1 MNIRVLGLC
10 AFICLVLIGCRQ
22 APRYEKELERLD
34 EALARNEE
42 WVARKEHA
50 IAQLRE
56 KLARAVQDEERYW
69 INKDLYFAYLEFDA
83 DSAGYYVEQNI
94 GLAARMGKPEDVEC
108 WHIEQAMVLIQT
120 GQLNEA
126 AHVLEGIDRK
136 VLSNQ
141 SLAYYYSRMMQLNH
155 ARSIYVEEMGTA
167 ERSRYFAQALT
178 YRDSVLL
185 YLDPNSPEFLNIK
198 AWDSF
203 DAHDYDGIKQQLRE
217 RVDHSPLN
225 TPEDAISA
233 YNLSAMCREDG
244 EREDHIYYLVRSAIA
259 YVQSGSRNYASE
271 SIQELSEVLLWLGDL
286 SRAYTYINYCSSNI
300 YSFKNRA
307 YIVRIARLQEDI
319 RKQYLARESRHE
331 VLISGSLW
339 AISVLLLGLLGAFF
353 YIYRQVRKLRL
364 RGGQL
369 KEANAALQASLVEK
383 EQLHA
388 GQRRLN
394 EELRQANSEQAALN
408 DQLSRTNA
416 LLKQANVVKEEYIG
430 YAFSICA
437 DYMSKLNEFRK
448 TVSRKLKT
456 GQLKELDHFLTSD
469 TMMQSE
475 LKSFYRTF
483 DEVFLFLFPTF
494 VADLNALLLPDKQ
507 IELKDEAH
515 LNTDLRIVALM
526 SLGFTDANKIA
537 EFLHCSTQSVYN
549 SRRLM
554 YGRLAISLKEF
565 KERVTTLGR
574 GK

>member
-1 MNIRVLGLC
+1 MNIRVLGMC

-42 WVARKEHA
+42 WVTRKEHA

-69 INKDLYFAYLEFDA
+69 INKDLYREYLEFDA

-94 GLAARMGKPEDVEC
+94 DLAARMGKPEDVQR
-108 WHIEQAMVLIQT
+108 WHIERAMVLIQT

-126 AHVLEGIDRK
+126 EHVLRSIDKKALPKRI
-136 VLSNQ
+136 LP
-141 SLAYYYSRMMQLNH
+141 YYYARTMSLNH
-155 ARSIYVEEMGTA
+155 AYSIYIEDMGTE
-167 ERSRYFAQALT
+167 ERSRYFNRALV

-185 YLDPNSPEFLNIK
+185 YMDPNDPQFLNIK

-203 DAHDYDGIKQQLRE
+203 DAHDYADIKQLLRE

-225 TPEDAISA
+225 TSEDAISA

-244 EREDHIYYLVRSAIA
+244 EQEDYIYYLVRSSIA

-271 SIQELSEVLLWLGDL
+271 SIQELSEVLLLRGDL

-319 RKQYLARESRHE
+319 RKQYLAREQRHE
-331 VLISGSLW
+331 VLINGSLS
-339 AISVLLLGLLGAFF
+339 AISVLLIGLLGAFF

-364 RGGQL
+364 RGRQL
-369 KEANAALQASLVEK
+369 KEANAALQTSLVEK

-388 GQRRLN
+388 EQRRMN
-394 EELRQANSEQAALN
+394 EELQQSNREQATLN
-408 DQLSRTNA
+408 ERLSRTNA
-416 LLKQANVVKEEYIG
+416 LLQQANVVKEEYIG

-437 DYMSKLNEFRK
+437 DYMNKLDEFRK

-456 GQLKELDHFLTSD
+456 GQLKDLDHFLTSD
-469 TMMQSE
+469 TMMQGE
-475 LKSFYRTF
+475 LKGFYRTF

-554 YGRLAISLKEF
+554 YGRLAIPLKEF
-565 KERVTTLGR
+565 KERVTRLGR

>member
-1 MNIRVLGLC
+1 MC
-10 AFICLVLIGCRQ
+10 AFICFVLTGCRQ
-22 APRYEKELERLD
+22 TPRYERELVRLD

-42 WVARKEHA
+42 WVTRKEHT
-50 IAQLRE
+50 IAQLRS
-56 KLARAVQDEERYW
+56 KLANAVQDEERYW
-69 INKDLYFAYLEFDA
+69 INKDLYREYLEYDA

-94 GLAARMGKPEDVEC
+94 GLAARMGKPEDVQR
-108 WHIEQAMVLIQT
+108 WRIERAAVLIQT

-126 AHVLEGIDRK
+126 WTVLDKIKKE
-136 VLSNQ
+136 VLKDKTWP
-141 SLAYYYSRMMQLNH
+141 YYYAQMMRLNH
-155 ARSIYVEEMGTA
+155 AYSIYMEDMGTA
-167 ERSRYFAQALT
+167 DRSRYFNQALL

-185 YLDPNSPEFLNIK
+185 YVKPDWPEYLNIK
-198 AWDSF
+198 AWESF
-203 DAHDYDGIKQQLRE
+203 DAHDYDGIKQQLKE
-217 RVDHSPLN
+217 KVDHSLLN

-244 EREDHIYYLVRSAIA
+244 EQEDHIYYLVRSAIA

-271 SIQELSEVLLWLGDL
+271 TIQELSGVLLEMGDL
-286 SRAYTYINYCSSNI
+286 SRAYTYINYCSGNL
-300 YSFKNRA
+300 YSFKNRT

-319 RKQYLARESRHE
+319 RKQYLAREQQHE
-331 VLISGSLW
+331 MLINGSLA
-339 AISVLLLGLLGAFF
+339 AISVLLVGLLGAFF
-353 YIYRQVRKLRL
+353 YICRQVRKLRL
-364 RGGQL
+364 RALQL

-394 EELRQANSEQAALN
+394 EELQQANSEQAELN
-408 DQLSRTNA
+408 ERLSQTNA

-437 DYMSKLNEFRK
+437 DYMSKLDEFRK

-456 GQLKELDHFLTSD
+456 GQLKDLDHFLTSD

-475 LKSFYRTF
+475 LKGFYRTF

-507 IELKDEAH
+507 VELKDEAH

-549 SRRLM
+549 SRRLT
-554 YGRLAISLKEF
+554 YGRLAIPLKEF

-574 GK
+574 VAGGKE

>member
-1 MNIRVLGLC
+1 MC

-94 GLAARMGKPEDVEC
+94 DLAARMGKPEDVQR
-108 WHIEQAMVLIQT
+108 WHIERAMVLIQT

-126 AHVLEGIDRK
+126 EHVLRSIDKEALPKRI
-136 VLSNQ
+136 LP
-141 SLAYYYSRMMQLNH
+141 YYYARTMSLNH
-155 ARSIYVEEMGTA
+155 AYSIYIEDMGA
-167 ERSRYFAQALT
+167 GERSRYFNRALV

-185 YLDPNSPEFLNIK
+185 YMDPNDPQFLNIK

-203 DAHDYDGIKQQLRE
+203 DAHDYADIKQLLRE

-225 TPEDAISA
+225 TSEDAISA

-244 EREDHIYYLVRSAIA
+244 EQEDYIYYLVRSSIA

-271 SIQELSEVLLWLGDL
+271 SIQELSEVLLLRGDL

-319 RKQYLARESRHE
+319 RKQYLAREQRHE
-331 VLISGSLW
+331 VLINGSLS

-364 RGGQL
+364 RGRQL
-369 KEANAALQASLVEK
+369 KEANAALQTSLVEK

-388 GQRRLN
+388 EQRRMN
-394 EELRQANSEQAALN
+394 EELQQSNREQATLN
-408 DQLSRTNA
+408 ERLSQTNA
-416 LLKQANVVKEEYIG
+416 LLQQANVVKEEYIG

-437 DYMSKLNEFRK
+437 DYMSKLDEFRK

-456 GQLKELDHFLTSD
+456 GQLKDLDHFLTSD
-469 TMMQSE
+469 TMMQGE
-475 LKSFYRTF
+475 LKGFYRTF

-549 SRRLM
+549 SRRLT
-554 YGRLAISLKEF
+554 YGRLAIPLKEF
-565 KERVTTLGR
+565 KERVTRLGR

>member
-1 MNIRVLGLC
+1 MC

-42 WVARKEHA
+42 WVTRKEHA
-50 IAQLRE
+50 IAQLRS
-56 KLARAVQDEERYW
+56 KLANAVQDEERYW
-69 INKDLYFAYLEFDA
+69 INKDLYREYLEYDA

-94 GLAARMGKPEDVEC
+94 GLAARMGRPEDVQR
-108 WHIEQAMVLIQT
+108 WRIERAAVLIQT

-126 AHVLEGIDRK
+126 EHVLRSIDKKALPKRI
-136 VLSNQ
+136 LP
-141 SLAYYYSRMMQLNH
+141 YYYARTMSLNH
-155 ARSIYVEEMGTA
+155 AYSIYIEDMGTE
-167 ERSRYFAQALT
+167 ERSRYFNRALV

-185 YLDPNSPEFLNIK
+185 YLDPNDPQFLNIK

-203 DAHDYDGIKQQLRE
+203 DAHDYAGIKQQLRE

-244 EREDHIYYLVRSAIA
+244 EQEDHIYYLVRSAIA

-271 SIQELSEVLLWLGDL
+271 SIQELSEVLLGLGDL

-319 RKQYLARESRHE
+319 RKQYLAREQRHE
-331 VLISGSLW
+331 VLISGSLS

-388 GQRRLN
+388 EQRRMN
-394 EELRQANSEQAALN
+394 EELQQSNREQAALN
-408 DQLSRTNA
+408 ERLSRTNA
-416 LLKQANVVKEEYIG
+416 LLQQANVVKEEYIG

-437 DYMSKLNEFRK
+437 DYMNKLDEFRK

-456 GQLKELDHFLTSD
+456 GQLKDLDHFLTSD
-469 TMMQSE
+469 TMMQGE
-475 LKSFYRTF
+475 LKGFYRTF

-549 SRRLM
+549 SRRLT
-554 YGRLAISLKEF
+554 YGRLAIPLKEF
-565 KERVTTLGR
+565 KERVTRLGR